1 MLTLDYHLFRY
12 TEYIPLF
19 APTTT
24 TPFNSFYGWL
34 TGRMP
39 EFLDSKF
46 AAKQE
51 GREMTRVCSNGSV
64 KVSFSVITKELEN
77 CGYISVKR

>member
-1 MLTLDYHLFRY
+1 
-12 TEYIPLF
+12 
-19 APTTT
+19 
-24 TPFNSFYGWL
+24 
-34 TGRMP
+34 MP

-77 CGYISVKR
+77 CGYVSHK